1 MPKDDSFLAFVC
13 DQLGGLDGLRPR
25 AMFGAHGLYS
35 GGVFFA
41 IVHHGR
47 LYFKTNEKTRSRYL
61 EAGMAPFQPTPEQ
74 QLRNYLEVPVDV
86 LEDGSELVAWALDA
100 VRVGKT
106 TATSNTPKRRAVKKR

>member
-1 MPKDDSFLAFVC
+1 MPRDDSFLAFVC
-13 DQLGGLDGLRPR
+13 DQLGGLQGVTSR

-41 IVHHGR
+41 IVHDGR
-47 LYFKTNEKTRSRYL
+47 LYFKTNDKTRSRFL
-61 EAGMAPFQPTPEQ
+61 EAGMTPFQPTPDQ

-106 TATSNTPKRRAVKKR
+106 MATSRTPKRRAAKKR